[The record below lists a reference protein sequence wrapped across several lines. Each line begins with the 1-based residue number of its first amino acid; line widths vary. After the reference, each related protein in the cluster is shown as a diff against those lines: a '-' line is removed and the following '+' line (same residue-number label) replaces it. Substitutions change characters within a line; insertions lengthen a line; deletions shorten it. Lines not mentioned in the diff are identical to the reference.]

1 MSKILVTNINDLSD
15 NASLITQS
23 GGIKSDKLTG
33 VTTAG
38 SILVTGEGNSTTT
51 NLQQGLAKAWLKWN
65 GQSNAITDSFNISS
79 ASDIGSG
86 IATHSFTNNMNNNKY
101 VLAGMGGYSDF
112 VQFNTTR
119 NNATPSS
126 TSATTLLNANYNFT
140 RIDTANMNSVEFG
153 DLA

>member
-1 MSKILVTNINDLSD
+1 MSKIIVTNINDVSD

-23 GGIKSDKLTG
+23 GGIKTDKLTG
-33 VTTAG
+33 VSTDG
-38 SILVTGEGNSTTT
+38 SILVTSEGSSTTT
-51 NLQQGLAKAWLKWN
+51 SLQQGLAKAWLKFN
-65 GQSNAITDSFNISS
+65 GVSNAVTDSFNITS

-86 IATHSFTNNMNNNKY
+86 IVTHSFVNNMNNDTY

-112 VQFNTTR
+112 VQFNTART
-119 NNATPSS
+119 NATPSS
-126 TSATTLLNANYNFT
+126 TSVTTLLNANYNFT

>member
-1 MSKILVTNINDLSD
+1 MSKIQVTNINDLSD

-51 NLQQGLAKAWLKWN
+51 NLQQGLAKAWAKTNAAGTSIEDSNNVSSLTDN
-65 GQSNAITDSFNISS
+65 GSGDQTITMTNAMGNALYAISIGNHSQNSAYLILRSSETATTTTVYRTGAYQGGYTDCQ
-79 ASDIGSG
+79 IGS
-86 IATHSFTNNMNNNKY
+86 IAM
-101 VLAGMGGYSDF
+101 
-112 VQFNTTR
+112 
-119 NNATPSS
+119 
-126 TSATTLLNANYNFT
+126 
-140 RIDTANMNSVEFG
+140 G